1 MTSLVAL
8 LVASLAASV
17 EALAAGGPVSGVPG
31 SLVLLSGA
39 SGSVGGVPAVL
50 PSGLPVPGVPL
61 QGTGGA
67 LDAVLWPLYWL
78 LDGWSALCFRLASL
92 TGLEVLQYQ
101 FMHRAL
107 LVGLCIGVMA
117 PLIGTFLVHRQLALI
132 GDALAHTAFAG
143 VAVGLFLNAVL
154 DLGVSP
160 YLTAVVVAMVA
171 ALLIE
176 LISEA
181 TDAYNDVSMAIVLST
196 GFALGTV
203 LISLN
208 AGGLAVSVDQYLF
221 GNLSTVSREN
231 AAILLVL
238 FGVIVATVA
247 VTRNQLL
254 YVTFD
259 EVAAEVAGIPVVWY
273 NRVMVTLTALVVVG
287 AMQIM
292 GVILVAAMLV
302 VPVAGAAQVARSFS
316 GALLASVVLAELAVL
331 LGIGIAYYAEATAG
345 GVVVLTAVA
354 IYAAAVVAGK
364 LLATRRDETTVET
377 GRIGAD
383 AGDVGSD

>member
-1 MTSLVAL
+1 MHIELFTL
-8 LVASLAASV
+8 LQAGPLDTVLA
-17 EALAAGGPVSGVPG
+17 
-31 SLVLLSGA
+31 
-39 SGSVGGVPAVL
+39 
-50 PSGLPVPGVPL
+50 
-61 QGTGGA
+61 
-67 LDAVLWPLYWL
+67 PLYWFLSLWSDL
-78 LDGWSALCFRLASL
+78 LFVVRDV
-92 TGLEVLQYQ
+92 TGLEFLQYQ
-101 FMHRAL
+101 FMHRAI

-143 VAVGLFLNAVL
+143 VAVGLFLNGVFS
-154 DLGVSP
+154 LGVSP
-160 YLTAVVVAMVA
+160 YLTAVVVAVIA

-208 AGGLAVSVDQYLF
+208 AGGLAVGINQYLF
-221 GNLSTVSREN
+221 GNLSTVSAEN

-238 FGVIVATVA
+238 FGIIVATIA
-247 VTRNQLL
+247 LTRNQLL

-259 EVAAEVAGIPVVWY
+259 ETAAAVSGISVTWY
-273 NRVMVTLTALVVVG
+273 NRVMVMLTALVVVG

-302 VPVAGAAQVARSFS
+302 VPVAGAAQVSKSFTES
-316 GALLASVVLAELAVL
+316 LLVSVVLAELAVL
-331 LGIGIAYYAEATAG
+331 LGIGVSYYGGATAG
-345 GVVVLTAVA
+345 GVIVLFAVG
-354 IYAAAVVAGK
+354 IYAVSVVIGK
-364 LLATRRDETTVET
+364 LQERAGEDTVPEL
-377 GRIGAD
+377 GSIDSSD
-383 AGDVGSD
+383 A

>member
-1 MTSLVAL
+1 MTLAL
-8 LVASLAASV
+8 
-17 EALAAGGPVSGVPG
+17 
-31 SLVLLSGA
+31 
-39 SGSVGGVPAVL
+39 
-50 PSGLPVPGVPL
+50 PL
-61 QGTGGA
+61 QSSP
-67 LDAVLWPLYWL
+67 LDPVLAPLYWL
-78 LDGWSALCFRLASL
+78 LELWSGLMTGLFEL
-92 TGLEVLQYQ
+92 TGIGLLQYG
-101 FMHRAL
+101 FMHRAI

-160 YLTAVVVAMVA
+160 YLTAVVVAMIA
-171 ALLIE
+171 ALFIE
-176 LISEA
+176 LISEV

-196 GFALGTV
+196 GFALGTT

-208 AGGLAVSVDQYLF
+208 AGGLAVGVNQFLF
-221 GNLSTVSREN
+221 GNLSTVSAES

-238 FGVIVATVA
+238 FALVVGTVA

-259 EVAAEVAGIPVVWY
+259 ETAAEVAGIPVNWY
-273 NRVMVTLTALVVVG
+273 NRVMMMLTALVVVG

-302 VPVAGAAQVARSFS
+302 VPVAGATQVSRSFS
-316 GALLASVVLAELAVL
+316 SSLLVSVVLAELSVL
-331 LGIGIAYYAEATAG
+331 LGIGVAYYGEATAG
-345 GVVVLTAVA
+345 GVIVLVAVA
-354 IYAAAVVAGK
+354 IYVGCVGIGK
-364 LLATRRDETTVET
+364 LLARGRGDAPELDAIEADTVAAEE
-377 GRIGAD
+377 
-383 AGDVGSD
+383 GD